1 MAVERQSRP
10 TARASGGPG
19 GSRPSSP

>member
-10 TARASGGPG
+10 TARARGGPG
-19 GSRPSSP
+19 GPRRSSP